1 VQVSQRTGWSGWSGI
16 VDLHEWSAAKEFRMS
31 VADHFD
37 HTPDAGFVRA
47 YDFQAA
53 RRQFQVSVVLIL
65 VLAAAAFVLGM
76 LVRFDPPADQG
87 TLDQNRSPSYS
98 THQVHFA
105 QEVSEIRD

>member
-1 VQVSQRTGWSGWSGI
+1 
-16 VDLHEWSAAKEFRMS
+16 MS

-47 YDFQAA
+47 YDLQAA

-76 LVRFDPPADQG
+76 LVRFEPPRTEPIKPVPAKA
-87 TLDQNRSPSYS
+87 
-98 THQVHFA
+98 QVHFA
-105 QEVSEIRD
+105 AEAPPVLGIVMRG

>member
-1 VQVSQRTGWSGWSGI
+1 
-16 VDLHEWSAAKEFRMS
+16 MS

-65 VLAAAAFVLGM
+65 VLAIAAFLLGM
-76 LVRFDPPADQG
+76 LVRFDPPAGDQVKP
-87 TLDQNRSPSYS
+87 TPARA
-98 THQVHFA
+98 HQVHFA
-105 QEVSEIRD
+105 DAFPVLAVDGRE